1 MPSERELAE
10 QLNIGRSSVRE
21 ALRAMEI
28 LGLIETKRGEGT
40 FIADFRNHNLV
51 ELLSSFILQ
60 RKEAKA
66 DLRDTKKNIE
76 LAIIL
81 QMIDQKKELDMS
93 KWDRELDISGHD
105 FEWLFA
111 MNNNKLLTKI
121 WVILAKFEN
130 TIDQTKKHFDKQSFI
145 KLLHAINSHDMKE
158 AMAIY
163 NKYFDNTVN

>member
-1 MPSERELAE
+1 MGRSENHSKVYLEALEKIKKIVFDQNLQAGDRLPSERELAE

-81 QMIDQKKELDMS
+81 QMIDQKKSWICLNGIAN
-93 KWDRELDISGHD
+93 L
-105 FEWLFA
+105 
-111 MNNNKLLTKI
+111 
-121 WVILAKFEN
+121 ILVD
-130 TIDQTKKHFDKQSFI
+130 TIF
-145 KLLHAINSHDMKE
+145 
-158 AMAIY
+158 
-163 NKYFDNTVN
+163 